1 MFCFVRNS
9 MMMRRNATIA
19 AVLLST
25 MMMMMMYVA
34 ANTVEIGNDGEAS
47 NVDEPTTTQN
57 IIKILYCTS

>member
-25 MMMMMMYVA
+25 MMMMYVA

>member
-1 MFCFVRNS
+1 

-25 MMMMMMYVA
+25 MMMMMYVA